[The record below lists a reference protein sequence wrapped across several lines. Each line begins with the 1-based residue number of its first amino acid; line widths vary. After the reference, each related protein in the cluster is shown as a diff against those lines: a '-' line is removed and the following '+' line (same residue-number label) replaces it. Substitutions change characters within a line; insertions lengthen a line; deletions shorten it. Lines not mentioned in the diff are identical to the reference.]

1 MDKSDALLYGFIV
14 FALITVIEFLALGF
28 WKIYEFYSMNQTIF
42 YASIAPIIVSGIM
55 FLLALK
61 YA

>member
-1 MDKSDALLYGFIV
+1 LLYGFIL

-28 WKIYEFYSMNQTIF
+28 WKIFEFYSMDQTLF
-42 YASIAPIIVSGIM
+42 YASIAPIAVAGVL

>member
-1 MDKSDALLYGFIV
+1 MDKSDALLYGFIL

-28 WKIYEFYSMNQTIF
+28 WKIYEFYSLDQTMF
-42 YASIAPIIVSGIM
+42 YALLAPIIISGVP

>member
-1 MDKSDALLYGFIV
+1 MDKSDALLYGFII
-14 FALITVIEFLALGF
+14 FALITVVEFLALGF
-28 WKIYEFYSMNQTIF
+28 WKIYEFYLTNMTWF
-42 YASIAPIIVSGIM
+42 YASIIPVIGSGIL